1 MQFLVYILVY
11 PLLWLIS
18 ILPFRL
24 LYAFSDGL
32 YILVYRVFGYRKK
45 TVKDNL
51 RLVFPEKSMEEINQ
65 ITKKFYHHLCDM
77 FLEMIKT
84 LSISEESLKK
94 RFVITNPQELKRLE
108 TLDKSIVLMY
118 GHYASYE
125 WSIVIEHYIDFKGF
139 GVYKRL
145 KNKYFDRLAKNIRS
159 KFNTTLIHTKET
171 YNMLTKVNAKN
182 QRVIVAFISDQSP
195 KANRA
200 LYWTEFMN
208 IKVPCYTGA
217 EVLAKK
223 LNYSVAYLKVKK
235 QKRGYYTAE
244 FLTLAEDAQNYPN
257 FKLTDMFLHEVEKQI
272 LEAPEYYLWTHK
284 RWKHRYTVP
293 LEFQ

>member
-1 MQFLVYILVY
+1 MQFLVYVLVY
-11 PLLWLIS
+11 PFLWLIS
-18 ILPFRL
+18 ILPFRI

-32 YILVYRVFGYRKK
+32 YVLIYRVCGYRKK
-45 TVKDNL
+45 TVKENL
-51 RLVFPEKSMEEINQ
+51 HLVFPEKTGEEINT
-65 ITKKFYHHLCDM
+65 ITKKFYHHMCDM
-77 FLEMIKT
+77 FLEMIKSM
-84 LSISEESLKK
+84 SISAESLKK
-94 RFVITNPQELKRLE
+94 RFIITNPEELKRLE
-108 TLDKSIVLMY
+108 ALDKSIVLMY

-125 WSIVIEHYIDFKGF
+125 WSIVIEHYINFKGY

-145 KNKYFDRLAKNIRS
+145 KNKYFDRLARNIRS

-171 YNMLTKVNAKN
+171 FEKLTQVNAKN

-195 KANRA
+195 KPNSA

-223 LNYSVAYLKVKK
+223 LNYSIAYLKVKK

-244 FLTLAEDAQNYPN
+244 LLTLAEDATVHKN
-257 FKLTDMFLHEVEKQI
+257 FELTDMFLRQVEQQI
-272 LEAPEYYLWTHK
+272 REAPEYYLWTHK
-284 RWKHRYTVP
+284 RWKHRDVVP
-293 LEFQ
+293 VEFQ

>member
-11 PLLWLIS
+11 PLLWVIS
-18 ILPFRL
+18 ILPFKL
-24 LYAFSDGL
+24 LYIISDGL
-32 YILVYRVFGYRKK
+32 YILIYRIFGYRKN
-45 TVKDNL
+45 TVKENL
-51 RLVFPEKSMEEINQ
+51 QLVFPEKSKKEINA
-65 ITKKFYHHLCDM
+65 IIKKFYHHMCDM
-77 FLEMIKT
+77 FLEMIKSM
-84 LSISEESLKK
+84 SISEESLKK
-94 RFVITNPQELKRLE
+94 RFIIINPEELKRLE
-108 TLDKSIVLMY
+108 ALDKSIVLMY

-125 WSIVIEHYIDFKGF
+125 WSIVIEQYLSFQGY

-145 KNKYFDRLAKNIRS
+145 KNKYFDRLARNIRS

-171 YNMLTKVNAKN
+171 FEKLTEVNAKN
-182 QRVIVAFISDQSP
+182 QRVLVAFISDQSP
-195 KANRA
+195 KAASA

-235 QKRGYYTAE
+235 QSRGFYTAE
-244 FLTLAEDAQNYPN
+244 IITLTENALDYPN
-257 FKLTDMFLHEVEKQI
+257 FELTNMFLREVEKQI

-284 RWKHRYTVP
+284 RWKHRDKVP

>member
-11 PLLWLIS
+11 PFLWIIS

-32 YILVYRVFGYRKK
+32 YILVYKVFGYRKK
-45 TVKDNL
+45 TVKENL
-51 RLVFPEKSMEEINQ
+51 MLVFPEKTKEEINA
-65 ITKKFYHHLCDM
+65 ITKKFYHHMCDM
-77 FLEMIKT
+77 FLEMIKSI
-84 LSISEESLKK
+84 SISEESLKK
-94 RFVITNPQELKRLE
+94 RFIITNPEELKRLE
-108 TLDKSIVLMY
+108 ALDKSIVLMY

-125 WSIVIEHYIDFKGF
+125 WSIVIEHYINFKGY

-145 KNKYFDRLAKNIRS
+145 NNKYFDRLARNIRS

-171 YNMLTKVNAKN
+171 FDKLTDVNAKN

-195 KANRA
+195 KVQNA
-200 LYWTEFMN
+200 LYWREFMN

-217 EVLAKK
+217 EILAKK
-223 LNYSVAYLKVKK
+223 LNYSVAYLKVIK

-244 FLTLAEDAQNYPN
+244 FLTLAENAQDYSN
-257 FKLTDMFLHEVEKQI
+257 FELTDMFLDQLEEQIKQT
-272 LEAPEYYLWTHK
+272 PEYYLWTHK
-284 RWKHRYTVP
+284 RWKHRDNVP
-293 LEFQ
+293 LKFQ